1 MSILRKTRQ
10 TIRYILTI
18 PGQIVYYILE
28 AARRI
33 FGPNDD
39 QYPATG
45 VQPFEGITPDKK
57 KWKYF

>member
-1 MSILRKTRQ
+1 MSILRKIQ
-10 TIRYILTI
+10 QASQYILTI
-18 PGQIVYYILE
+18 PEQIVNYILE

-45 VQPFEGITPDKK
+45 VQPFEGRTPSKK
-57 KWKYF
+57 R